1 MATFQTSGRS
11 LYDMVKNLDADGNA
25 VKTAEVLQKA
35 CPMLQDAPVVTAN
48 NITTHKISVRTGL
61 PSAEVKRLNQ
71 GVGGSFGSRE
81 TYEFGMKEYQSLPWI
96 DKLEFKYAKDPNEVR
111 QSNMEGILQGWGQ
124 SIESDFLYDKKAN
137 GLDSIN
143 GIDSYCGTLDGN
155 RVIDGGA
162 ATVSSKKV
170 MSIYLVAWD
179 TEMGAFAIAPQG
191 DTAGVKFNVLG
202 DQVIADPN
210 NSGKQL
216 LVEQYEVD
224 ASLGF
229 GVKDK
234 RAIARIAN
242 IDCTTVSNT
251 TFNAEWLMKAINQ
264 FPTWLRSKIV
274 IYVPREIELAMQ
286 MAANVKSNAS
296 FVYGQ
301 KELYAETLSTFNGLP
316 IRVSEAIVPQTA
328 IVA

>member
-11 LYDMVKNLDADGNA
+11 LYDMVKNLDANGNA
-25 VKTAEVLQKA
+25 IKTAEVLQKA
-35 CPMLQDAPVVTAN
+35 CPMLQDAPIVTAN
-48 NITTHKISVRTGL
+48 NVLTHKISVRTGL
-61 PSAEVKRLNQ
+61 PAAEVKRLNQ

-81 TYEFGMKEYQSLPWI
+81 TYEFGLKEYQALPWI
-96 DKLEFKYAKDPNEVR
+96 DKMEFKYAKDANEVR
-111 QSNMEGILQGWGQ
+111 QSNMESMLQGWGQ
-124 SIESDFLYDKKAN
+124 SLESDFLYDKKSN
-137 GLDSIN
+137 GIDCIN
-143 GIDSYCGTLDGN
+143 GIDSYCATLEGN
-155 RVIDGGA
+155 RVINGGA
-162 ATVSSKKV
+162 STVSSKKV

-179 TEMGAFAIAPQG
+179 SEMGAFGIAPAG

-210 NSGKQL
+210 DSTKRMI
-216 LVEQYEVD
+216 VEQYEVA

-242 IDCTTVSNT
+242 IDCTDVTDS
-251 TFNAEWLMKAINQ
+251 TFDPAVLMKAINQ
-264 FPTWLRSKIV
+264 FPVWLRNKIV
-274 IYVPREIELAMQ
+274 IYVPHEIELAMQ
-286 MAANVKSNAS
+286 LAANKKSNAS

-301 KELYAETLSTFNGLP
+301 KELYAEPISTFNGLP
-316 IRVSEAIVPQTA
+316 IRVSEMIVPQTA